1 MPKQEIPCILDSGI
15 LPAKPKVAL
24 VVRSKIQILPDD
36 IALTI
41 AAGEVIERPA
51 SVVKEL
57 LENSLDAGAQD
68 ISIDITDGG
77 LGQIAIYDNGEG
89 VPYSEIEMPFIRFA
103 TSKMHR
109 DLYLS
114 GVSTL
119 GFRGEAL
126 PSIAA
131 VAHVEMVSKVAQDDV
146 AGRVEISQGKIIR
159 KERTGAPLGTSV
171 VVRSLF
177 SNVPARLKF
186 LKSVG
191 VETNHITQVVV
202 PYVLGRPDVRFS
214 LNIDGKLKL
223 NSPGTGRALD
233 AVRSVYG
240 VDKAA
245 QFLSFEFE
253 LPDQIWLSGLVSDPS
268 VTAGNRNGIVTLVNG
283 RSVKNRNLQF
293 AVESAFHGVLKE
305 RRYPIAMINIGLPLS
320 NVDVNVHPAKA
331 EIKFSHQ
338 DVVFDSVKAAIR
350 QALTNVPIAT
360 PVVSRVPRTIAVGQA
375 SRSEEVAT
383 ANLFAD
389 SNDQSHNPDSKPS
402 PEDRLPV
409 LRVVGQI
416 ASCYLVAEGYQGMY
430 LIDQHAAHER
440 VWFEK
445 LRAMI
450 NAKDLEIQGL
460 LEPIVIEVPELF
472 EEAMGIHQSLLKKYG
487 FDCEPFGSNTYVLR
501 GVPLIL
507 GNLDPRELFLNAVY
521 GIGSGQ
527 SGEPDQDALIK
538 TLACHGSVRAGQKLS
553 VAEMQELLRDLESSP
568 NFRTC
573 PHGRPTVLS
582 FDVAFI
588 EKQFGRR

>member
-1 MPKQEIPCILDSGI
+1 M
-15 LPAKPKVAL
+15 
-24 VVRSKIQILPDD
+24 RSKIQILPDD

-245 QFLSFEFE
+245 QFLSFCV
-253 LPDQIWLSGLVSDPS
+253 I
-268 VTAGNRNGIVTLVNG
+268 AHVN
-283 RSVKNRNLQF
+283 NNY
-293 AVESAFHGVLKE
+293 A
-305 RRYPIAMINIGLPLS
+305 
-320 NVDVNVHPAKA
+320 
-331 EIKFSHQ
+331 
-338 DVVFDSVKAAIR
+338 
-350 QALTNVPIAT
+350 
-360 PVVSRVPRTIAVGQA
+360 
-375 SRSEEVAT
+375 
-383 ANLFAD
+383 
-389 SNDQSHNPDSKPS
+389 
-402 PEDRLPV
+402 
-409 LRVVGQI
+409 
-416 ASCYLVAEGYQGMY
+416 
-430 LIDQHAAHER
+430 
-440 VWFEK
+440 
-445 LRAMI
+445 
-450 NAKDLEIQGL
+450 
-460 LEPIVIEVPELF
+460 
-472 EEAMGIHQSLLKKYG
+472 
-487 FDCEPFGSNTYVLR
+487 
-501 GVPLIL
+501 
-507 GNLDPRELFLNAVY
+507 
-521 GIGSGQ
+521 
-527 SGEPDQDALIK
+527 
-538 TLACHGSVRAGQKLS
+538 
-553 VAEMQELLRDLESSP
+553 
-568 NFRTC
+568 
-573 PHGRPTVLS
+573 
-582 FDVAFI
+582 
-588 EKQFGRR
+588 